1 MIKRWLTYGVE
12 LVLFTVVFFAVIGL
26 STEYAPSLDLDKL
39 LIGNEPSEWG
49 SNVQRVPDFEDWLKQ
64 DDGRPKLLI
73 LGSSTVYRGVN
84 PNILDEKL
92 GINSFNVGSS
102 SQRIQLS
109 TYLLKKALKET
120 KVDYVL
126 FDIYPHFWKRRT
138 EESVLDW
145 IINNPHCYN
154 YGDLVM
160 QFPSRKTALNYSYY
174 TIKRG
179 LFDVLHIEENLGR
192 GIVDNGKYIGK
203 GFVCS
208 PDNSWRNIKKGE
220 KKFKQY
226 PHFDAQLK
234 EMDELC
240 KAHGTQLI
248 LLMPP
253 IIGYSAGN
261 HFDFGIPMID
271 ANQID
276 LDTNLFYDDHHL
288 YCRGTGPFTDS
299 IAVRLKEFVLIAP

>member
-1 MIKRWLTYGVE
+1 MIKRWLKYGVE
-12 LVLFTVVFFAVIGL
+12 FILVTIAFFAIVGL
-26 STEYAPSLDLDKL
+26 STKYTPGLKLDKL
-39 LIGNEPSEWG
+39 LIGNEPSVWG
-49 SNVQRVPDFEDWLKQ
+49 SNVQRVPDFEEWLKQ

-109 TYLLKKALKET
+109 TYLLKKALAET
-120 KVDYVL
+120 KIDYVL

-154 YGDLVM
+154 YGGLVAA
-160 QFPSRKTALNYSYY
+160 FPSRKAVINYGYY
-174 TIKRG
+174 SVKRG
-179 LFDVLHIEENLGR
+179 MFNVLNIEENLGR
-192 GIVDNGKYIGK
+192 GIVDNGEYQGK

-208 PDNSWRNIKKGE
+208 PDDSWRNIKPGE

-234 EMDELC
+234 EMDQLC
-240 KAHGTQLI
+240 KENGAKLI

-253 IIGYSAGN
+253 IIGYSPSN
-261 HFDFGIPMID
+261 NFDFGIPMID
-271 ANQID
+271 ANKID
-276 LDTNLFYDDHHL
+276 IDTSLFYDDHHL
-288 YCRGTGPFTDS
+288 FCRGTQPYTDS
-299 IAVRLKEFVLIAP
+299 IAVRLNEFIK